1 MAKVQDLMTQD
12 MLTAKPEET
21 LEEVRSRMV
30 EEGISALP
38 VLDGEELVGIVTSTD
53 LMRAAG
59 QDVIVGKIMSDHV
72 YTLPPYAGVHLAA
85 RIMRNHS
92 VHHVVVTKGKE
103 VVGIVASYDL
113 LELVEDHRF
122 TMKGAPTTPRRRRGR
137 RRKREKAL
145 AEARQQAA
153 NKAPDEAPPEE
164 VQRDRL
170 NSLLA
175 SLSRRSSKV
184 EAYRRRE
191 GGIEAD
197 FAEQAVTRQN
207 DEVLDALSREGR
219 QQLTVISEALE
230 RMDEGSYGTCADC
243 SKPIGAGRL
252 DALPYAVTCIDCA
265 RKREKSAT

>member
-1 MAKVQDLMTQD
+1 MAKVQELMTSD
-12 MLTAKPEET
+12 MLTAAPEET
-21 LEEVRSRMV
+21 LEAVRARMV

-38 VLDGEELVGIVTSTD
+38 VLEGGELVGIVTSTD
-53 LMRAAG
+53 LLRAAG
-59 QDVIVGKIMSDHV
+59 RDAIVGEVMSEHV

-103 VVGIVASYDL
+103 VVGILASYDL

-122 TMKGAPTTPRRRRGR
+122 TMKGAPTTPRRKRGR
-137 RRKREKAL
+137 RRKQEKAL
-145 AEARQQAA
+145 AEAREKAA

-164 VQRDRL
+164 VQRERL
-170 NSLLA
+170 NALLA

-191 GGIEAD
+191 DGIEHD

-219 QQLTVISEALE
+219 EQLSVVGEALE
-230 RMDEGSYGTCADC
+230 RLDAGTYGTCADC

-265 RKREKSAT
+265 RKREKSG